1 MLTARPPS
9 LSSFA
14 RPPGDVEHTQ
24 LRLRLLDGLAQPDL
38 REYIVRRVGDVR
50 ARAWGQPQRTTCALA
65 DLSAAVAVLY
75 VQDPTVSHPA
85 AADQGAQAVADVVAD
100 TVERLRISGLWQVAG
115 EAQRLTEAL
124 NECAIHVE
132 IDGGRIVWRLVT
144 PDLLQGLPS
153 PGRPGE
159 PEVLAE
165 WRPRLV
171 TRPGRTADWEWC
183 ADVYDLR
190 DPERPSYQIVDE
202 TGADLTTTIL
212 DGVPE
217 GGFVGPAYRWRY
229 GPSPSYPA
237 GRPFIPYSLR
247 HAQAAPRSLFSPW
260 GRVETVDA
268 TMEACSLDTMTS
280 HVCAQASFPLTYVSG
295 GEIVTETV
303 VDASG
308 RPITRSPTLDPA
320 AIQRVS
326 STEPGQQGR
335 IEVVRNET
343 DPLMLMDVSERL
355 VARCASAWGLGPAD
369 VQRTAA
375 DARSGIALAV
385 SSEGRRRMQAS
396 RAPIYRP
403 ADERLIG
410 MLAALLNRA
419 GVGGITDRPESG
431 WQVSYTLSPL
441 SPQERSQRQ
450 AEAEALFA
458 KGAIS
463 RAEMRAM
470 ITGETTTQASA
481 ALAEIERASG
491 PSETAP
497 PNGAQITALVD
508 ILAKIRTGEMSAAA
522 AAVLIPITFPN
533 VDPAV
538 AQALAAAQTVG
549 LPPTPTAGPT
559 TNPTTR
565 S

>member
-1 MLTARPPS
+1 MLTSRPPS
-9 LSSFA
+9 LSTLA

-38 REYIVRRVGDVR
+38 RDYIVRRVGDVR

-75 VQDPTVSHPA
+75 VQDPTVSHPDAA
-85 AADQGAQAVADVVAD
+85 AADRGAQAVADVVAD

-171 TRPGRTADWEWC
+171 TRPGRAADWEWC

-229 GPSPSYPA
+229 RPSTTYPD

-247 HAQAAPRSLFSPW
+247 HAEAAPRALFSPW
-260 GRVETVDA
+260 RRVETVDA
-268 TMEACSLDTMTS
+268 TMEACSVDTMTS
-280 HVCAQASFPLTYVSG
+280 HVCGQNSFPFTWTNGDL
-295 GEIVTETV
+295 VTEQV

-308 RPITRSPTLDPA
+308 RVIAKAPTLDPA
-320 AIQRVS
+320 AIHKIAVS
-326 STEPGQQGR
+326 EPGQSPT
-335 IEVVRNET
+335 VACVRNET

-450 AEAEALFA
+450 AEAQALYA
-458 KGAIS
+458 AGAIS
-463 RAEMRAM
+463 LAEMRAM

-481 ALAEIERASG
+481 ALAAIARERA
-491 PSETAP
+491 
-497 PNGAQITALVD
+497 
-508 ILAKIRTGEMSAAA
+508 AA
-522 AAVLIPITFPN
+522 
-533 VDPAV
+533 D
-538 AQALAAAQTVG
+538 
-549 LPPTPTAGPT
+549 PT
-559 TNPTTR
+559 TDPNTR

>member
-1 MLTARPPS
+1 MLTSRPPS
-9 LSSFA
+9 LSTLA

-38 REYIVRRVGDVR
+38 RDYIVRRVGDVR

-75 VQDPTVSHPA
+75 VQDPTVSHPDA
-85 AADQGAQAVADVVAD
+85 ATADQGAQAVADVVAD

-171 TRPGRTADWEWC
+171 TRPGRSADWEWL

-190 DPERPSYQIVDE
+190 DMQQPAFRIIDE
-202 TGADLTTTIL
+202 TGVDMTRVVME
-212 DGVPE
+212 DVPE
-217 GGFVGPAYRWRY
+217 GGFVGAGYRWRY
-229 GPSPSYPA
+229 EPSPSYPA

-260 GRVETVDA
+260 TRVETVDA
-268 TMEACSLDTMTS
+268 TLEACSVDTMTS
-280 HVCAQASFPLTYVSG
+280 HVCTQASFPLTYVSG

-308 RPITRSPTLDPA
+308 RPIARSPTLDPA

-335 IEVVRNET
+335 IDVVRNET

-419 GVGGITDRPESG
+419 AVGGITDRPESG

-450 AEAEALFA
+450 AEAQALYA
-458 KGAIS
+458 AGAIS
-463 RAEMRAM
+463 LAEMRAM

-481 ALAEIERASG
+481 ALAAIARER
-491 PSETAP
+491 
-497 PNGAQITALVD
+497 
-508 ILAKIRTGEMSAAA
+508 A
-522 AAVLIPITFPN
+522 AAVPS
-533 VDPAV
+533 
-538 AQALAAAQTVG
+538 
-549 LPPTPTAGPT
+549 LPPTADPT
-559 TNPTTR
+559 TDPTTR

>member
-1 MLTARPPS
+1 MLSARPPS
-9 LSSFA
+9 LSTLA

-75 VQDPTVSHPA
+75 VQDPTVSHPDA
-85 AADQGAQAVADVVAD
+85 AAASAAAAGVADVVAD

-171 TRPGRTADWEWC
+171 TRPGRAAAWEWC

-212 DGVPE
+212 DGVPD

-229 GPSPSYPA
+229 RPSATYPD

-247 HAQAAPRSLFSPW
+247 HAEAAPRALFSPW
-260 GRVETVDA
+260 RRVETVDA
-268 TMEACSLDTMTS
+268 TMEACSVDTMTS
-280 HVCAQASFPLTYVSG
+280 HVCGQNSFPFTWTNG
-295 GEIVTETV
+295 DIVTEQI

-308 RPITRSPTLDPA
+308 RVIAKAPTLDPA
-320 AIQRVS
+320 AIHKIAVS
-326 STEPGQQGR
+326 EPGQSPT
-335 IEVVRNET
+335 VACVRNET

-419 GVGGITDRPESG
+419 AVGGITDRPESG

-450 AEAEALFA
+450 AEAQALYA
-458 KGAIS
+458 AGAIS
-463 RAEMRAM
+463 LAEMRAM

-481 ALAEIERASG
+481 ALVAIARERAASQ
-491 PSETAP
+491 P
-497 PNGAQITALVD
+497 P
-508 ILAKIRTGEMSAAA
+508 AA
-522 AAVLIPITFPN
+522 
-533 VDPAV
+533 DP
-538 AQALAAAQTVG
+538 TD
-549 LPPTPTAGPT
+549 
-559 TNPTTR
+559 PTTR

>member
-9 LSSFA
+9 LMSLA

-24 LRLRLLDGLAQPDL
+24 LRLRLLDGLAQQDL
-38 REYIVRRVGDVR
+38 REYIVRRVGALR
-50 ARAWGQPQRTTCALA
+50 AQAWGQPQRTTCALA

-75 VQDPTVSHPA
+75 VQDPTVSHPGA
-85 AADQGAQAVADVVAD
+85 AGTGPDAVTVAAQVADV
-100 TVERLRISGLWQVAG
+100 VERLRISGLWQVAG

-132 IDGGRIVWRLVT
+132 IDAGRIIWRLVT
-144 PDLLQGLPS
+144 PDLLQGLPA

-165 WRPRLV
+165 WRPRHV
-171 TRPGRTADWEWC
+171 VKPGGRSELMWLADL
-183 ADVYDLR
+183 YDIS
-190 DPERPSYQIVDE
+190 DPAAPAFRVVDE
-202 TGADLTTTIL
+202 
-212 DGVPE
+212 DGVDRTRLVMSDVPD
-217 GGFVGPAYRWRY
+217 GGFVGAAYRWRY
-229 GPSPSYPA
+229 EPSTSHPA

-247 HAQAAPRSLFSPW
+247 HAEAAPRALFSPW
-260 GRVETVDA
+260 RRIETVDA

-280 HVCAQASFPLTYVSG
+280 HVCTQASFPLTYVSG
-295 GEIVTETV
+295 GELITEQV
-303 VDASG
+303 VDPQG
-308 RPITRSPTLDPA
+308 RPIARGPTLDPA

-326 STEPGQQGR
+326 STEPGQQGK

-355 VARCASAWGLGPAD
+355 VARCASAWGLGPSD

-375 DARSGIALAV
+375 DSRSGIALAV

-403 ADERLIG
+403 ADERLVG
-410 MLAALLNRA
+410 MLCALLNRA
-419 GVGGITDRPESG
+419 GVGGIVDRPESG

-481 ALAEIERASG
+481 ALAEIDRASG

-533 VDPAV
+533 VDPTV
-538 AQALAAAQTVG
+538 ALSLATAQTTG
-549 LPPTPTAGPT
+549 QTPPPDQTPST
-559 TNPTTR
+559 T
-565 S
+565 